1 MSELPPQGGSEGYEA
16 CDDEGQEGVRC
27 VANNKMTERKPYES
41 IPIQKLQ

>member
-27 VANNKMTERKPYES
+27 VAKITNRRKET
-41 IPIQKLQ
+41 K

>member
-27 VANNKMTERKPYES
+27 VAKIKKRRKEPT
-41 IPIQKLQ
+41 